1 MSSKFDQLLSDI
13 SFFEALNDAQLD
25 ARLLL
30 IIGRLY
36 LIHFLTTVS
45 VDEASWLS
53 GSAGRLDSTV
63 QGSNTSFG
71 NILFWHF
78 KVKYLYLAR
87 RQGLN

>member
-1 MSSKFDQLLSDI
+1 MSLKFDQLLSDI

-45 VDEASWLS
+45 VDEASWGS
-53 GSAGRLDSTV
+53 GSTGRLDSTV
-63 QGSNTSFG
+63 EGLNTTSFC

-78 KVKYLYLAR
+78 KVKHL
-87 RQGLN
+87 

>member
-1 MSSKFDQLLSDI
+1 MKLKIDQLLSDI

-45 VDEASWLS
+45 VHEASWGS
-53 GSAGRLDSTV
+53 GSTGRLDSTV
-63 QGSNTSFG
+63 EGLNTTSFC

-78 KVKYLYLAR
+78 KVKHL
-87 RQGLN
+87 

>member
-1 MSSKFDQLLSDI
+1 MKLKFDQLLSDI
-13 SFFEALNDAQLD
+13 SFFEGLNDAQLD

-53 GSAGRLDSTV
+53 GSTGHRHSAV
-63 QGSNTSFG
+63 QGLNTSFG
-71 NILFWHF
+71 HILF
-78 KVKYLYLAR
+78 
-87 RQGLN
+87 

>member
-1 MSSKFDQLLSDI
+1 MKLKFDQLLSDI
-13 SFFEALNDAQLD
+13 SFFEGLNDAQLD

-63 QGSNTSFG
+63 EVSNTSFWQHS
-71 NILFWHF
+71 F
-78 KVKYLYLAR
+78 
-87 RQGLN
+87 